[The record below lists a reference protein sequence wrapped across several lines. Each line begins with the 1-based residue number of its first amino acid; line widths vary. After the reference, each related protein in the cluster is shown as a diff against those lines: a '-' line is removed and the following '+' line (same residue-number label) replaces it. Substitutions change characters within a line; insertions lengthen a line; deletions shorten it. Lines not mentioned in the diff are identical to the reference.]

1 MLTAEDLIQNKLVEK
16 KLILKYWID
25 VLSTYFVLGIRDLK
39 QGAKHTIFSAHGASL
54 QWKDNCYSLT
64 N

>member
-16 KLILKYWID
+16 KLILKYWIH

-39 QGAKHTIFSAHGASL
+39 QGAKPTIFPAHGASL
-54 QWKDNCYSLT
+54 
-64 N
+64 

>member
-54 QWKDNCYSLT
+54 
-64 N
+64 